1 MSFPKWML
9 MLIAKVQAR
18 HPLVVARVIHRLT
31 SKKHHSSQ
39 NVPTSGSQ
47 LPTKGTA
54 HLTLTRT
61 DGVLAAN
68 RAARI
73 PGA

>member
-31 SKKHHSSQ
+31 SKKHHSAQ
-39 NVPTSGSQ
+39 NAATGESQ
-47 LPTKGTA
+47 LPSKGTA

>member
-1 MSFPKWML
+1 MSLPKWML

-31 SKKHHSSQ
+31 ANKHH
-39 NVPTSGSQ
+39 NVPNVPAAAPQ
-47 LPTKGTA
+47 LPSKGTA